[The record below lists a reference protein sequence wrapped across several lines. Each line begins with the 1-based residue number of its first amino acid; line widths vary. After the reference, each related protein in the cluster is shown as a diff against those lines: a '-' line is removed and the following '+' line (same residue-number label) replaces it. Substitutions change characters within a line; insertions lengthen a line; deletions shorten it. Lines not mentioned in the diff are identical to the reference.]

1 MSLMVDSSFI
11 FITELYSIVWMH
23 HSLLIYSLIEG
34 QLTCF
39 QFLAAVN
46 KDALNIGTQVLVWI

>member
-1 MSLMVDSSFI
+1 MVDSSFI